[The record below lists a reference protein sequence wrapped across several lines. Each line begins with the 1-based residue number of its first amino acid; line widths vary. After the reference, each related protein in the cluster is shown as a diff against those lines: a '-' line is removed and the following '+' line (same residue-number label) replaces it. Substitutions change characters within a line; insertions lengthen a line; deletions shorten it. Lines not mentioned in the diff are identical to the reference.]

1 MPITVNV
8 AGQVGQIRLP
18 TSKALW
24 PLFETVINSI
34 QSLEESDT
42 KKKVI
47 VIDALRPEHT
57 QLKTGEQGRTIIEE
71 QAHFEAFTVTDNG
84 NGFNSQ
90 NHQSF
95 LEAYSQLK
103 VKKGCKGIGR
113 FLWLKAFDKVTVDSI
128 YYEGN
133 SGTMYF
139 MVAGDLLNPLDSIG
153 FFKDVAMGSGRSGLQ
168 LVRSSQ
174 SLTVFSWLIPVN
186 LCVAQF
192 ASELRARTDELFVSH
207 GGRLSTLYRA
217 KFGVVCGFCLLL
229 QLAFYGICITITAI
243 QMGIA
248 PALGTVLL
256 FCAVSVGNLLVLG
269 AFLALAS
276 VLTLWMKNHAAAALV
291 TSILPLAGVLLY
303 QVQYED
309 FSTQPLL
316 IQLAAKAMPTYYWS
330 RLCAL
335 NITPQF
341 CVELVAWVIVALAVA
356 EGLGWMA
363 LHRPDAGKQR
373 SARKAHAVLRRRE
386 KSAARQGMHRA
397 STFSAALYALR
408 CTRLPGML
416 ALFGLLCMAFAL
428 EVSESRI
435 VDATWADG
443 RRVGIFP
450 GGSLPVGSAA
460 DAALGTVLSVG
471 ILAWIAVILVAVMA
485 FHQNKTAG
493 AARLAVAYGVS
504 RVRYMVGSFA
514 AETIMLQ
521 GWYMVLYFL
530 LSVVTGSLSQP
541 GRTAFFWMQ
550 SAWILQASYAV
561 VWLVCR
567 LCGSELAGATFCF
580 VVTLAGVIVSVSAP
594 DPAAVSP
601 LSALLFYATPM
612 PYWLALGGGHSIPWQ
627 AVGYGAGV
635 TALCLAAALAITTVR
650 DVE

>member
-1 MPITVNV
+1 MPMQ
-8 AGQVGQIRLP
+8 A
-18 TSKALW
+18 KAEGVKLFHAKAQLW
-24 PLFETVINSI
+24 
-34 QSLEESDT
+34 
-42 KKKVI
+42 
-47 VIDALRPEHT
+47 AL
-57 QLKTGEQGRTIIEE
+57 L
-71 QAHFEAFTVTDNG
+71 
-84 NGFNSQ
+84 GFV
-90 NHQSF
+90 
-95 LEAYSQLK
+95 LVL
-103 VKKGCKGIGR
+103 
-113 FLWLKAFDKVTVDSI
+113 LWFA
-128 YYEGN
+128 N

-139 MVAGDLLNPLDSIG
+139 MVAGDLLNPLNSIG

-192 ASELRARTDELFVSH
+192 ASERRARTDELFVSH

-256 FCAVSVGNLLVLG
+256 FCAVSAGNLLVLG
-269 AFLALAS
+269 AF
-276 VLTLWMKNHAAAALV
+276 
-291 TSILPLAGVLLY
+291 LLY

-356 EGLGWMA
+356 AGLGRMA

-428 EVSESRI
+428 GVSESRI
-435 VDATWADG
+435 VDATWVDG

-550 SAWILQASYAV
+550 SAWILQASYAA

-580 VVTLAGVIVSVSAP
+580 VVTLAGIIVSVSAP